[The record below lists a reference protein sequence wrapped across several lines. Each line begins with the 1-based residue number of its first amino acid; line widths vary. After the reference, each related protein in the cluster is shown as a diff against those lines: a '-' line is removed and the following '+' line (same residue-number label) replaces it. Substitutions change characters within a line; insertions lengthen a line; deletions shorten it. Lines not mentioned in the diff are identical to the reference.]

1 MLIVCTLERMHS
13 DKHTSSSAA
22 AETVGL
28 DIGGTKT
35 HGVLWRGTEVVAEA
49 KAGSANVQNVSAAE
63 ARDNLRQLFAALG
76 GRHVTAVTAGS
87 GGIDTEEDAARLR
100 GLITPFAPGADV
112 DVVHDTRLI
121 LAAGGAAAGIAVIA
135 GTGSAAWGVTEDGR
149 EARSGG
155 WGYLLGDEGSGY
167 WLAREAVR
175 HTLHRFNLALGQG
188 ELGRRVLAANSAAS
202 PTELIGLFHSDLG
215 RRHWASQ
222 SPLVFEAAEAGDEAA
237 RALIDAAAAA
247 LAGLVADIV
256 TVIGVPGPVVIGG
269 GLAVHQPPLQR
280 AVRTVLAASG
290 IAEVTFLTRDPV
302 MGVEFLRRSRADSA
316 GQPAD

>member
-1 MLIVCTLERMHS
+1 MHPVE
-13 DKHTSSSAA
+13 HSSAA
-22 AETVGL
+22 APEIVGL

-49 KAGSANVQNVSAAE
+49 KAGSANVQNVTGAE
-63 ARDNLRQLFAALG
+63 ARENLRQLFAALG
-76 GRHVTAVTAGS
+76 GGTITAVTAGS

-100 GLITPFAPGADV
+100 GLIAPFAPGADI

-135 GTGSAAWGVTEDGR
+135 GTGSAAWGVTADGR

-175 HTLHRFNLALGQG
+175 HTLHRFNLARGQG
-188 ELGRRVLAANSAAS
+188 ELGRRVLAENSAAS
-202 PTELIGLFHSDLG
+202 PTELIGLFHSPLG

-222 SPLVFEAAEAGDEAA
+222 SPLVFAAAEAGDQEAE
-237 RALIDAAAAA
+237 ALIEGAAAA
-247 LAGLVADIV
+247 LAGLVGDIV
-256 TVIGVPGPVVIGG
+256 SVIGVPGPVVIGG
-269 GLAVHQPPLQR
+269 GLAVHQPRLQQ
-280 AVRTVLAASG
+280 AIRTVLGARG
-290 IAEVTFLTRDPV
+290 IREVRFLDQDPV
-302 MGVEFLRRSRADSA
+302 MGVEFLRRTRTGSA
-316 GQPAD
+316 EAAG